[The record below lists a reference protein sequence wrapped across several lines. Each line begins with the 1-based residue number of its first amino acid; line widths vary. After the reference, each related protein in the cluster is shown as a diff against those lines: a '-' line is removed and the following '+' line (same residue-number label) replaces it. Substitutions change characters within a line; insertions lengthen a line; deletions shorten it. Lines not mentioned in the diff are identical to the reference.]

1 MIDNIQ
7 CRHRHDKFLDSW
19 QSLDKSAQQNTFGSW
34 TCSAQTDRVSQNC
47 ICTTFSLVWCSIKLQ
62 HYVVNLHLLPAT
74 PQNSKETWKRK
85 KNQKMPF
92 SVFWNWHSPQLIFSK
107 AAFESRRNGSIK
119 KFAKKI
125 QFAKSFSTK
134 EESMPSF
141 IQSSNKTLVPG
152 LHKDFSS
159 LANYYS
165 WLSDLEEALC
175 MYASTNSDWMTDWPC
190 IKAKKL
196 WSQQVIDIFHSF
208 HHTFA
213 SIDWLLPHPEAPEPH
228 RSR

>member
-7 CRHRHDKFLDSW
+7 CRQRHDKFLDSW
-19 QSLDKSAQQNTFGSW
+19 QRLDKSAQQNTFGSW
-34 TCSAQTDRVSQNC
+34 TCSAETDRDSQSC
-47 ICTTFSLVWCSIKLQ
+47 ICTTFSLVWCSVKLQ
-62 HYVVNLHLLPAT
+62 HYVVNVHLLPVT

-85 KNQKMPF
+85 KNQKMQF
-92 SVFWNWHSPQLIFSK
+92 SVFWNWHSPQLIFSQ

-152 LHKDFSS
+152 FAQRFFFTCKL
-159 LANYYS
+159 LLLTLRS
-165 WLSDLEEALC
+165 WRNSVYVCELKFWLTDWLTLYQSQEALEPTAYWYFPHLSPHLC
-175 MYASTNSDWMTDWPC
+175 LHRRTSPPSRSSRAS
-190 IKAKKL
+190 
-196 WSQQVIDIFHSF
+196 
-208 HHTFA
+208 
-213 SIDWLLPHPEAPEPH
+213 
-228 RSR
+228 